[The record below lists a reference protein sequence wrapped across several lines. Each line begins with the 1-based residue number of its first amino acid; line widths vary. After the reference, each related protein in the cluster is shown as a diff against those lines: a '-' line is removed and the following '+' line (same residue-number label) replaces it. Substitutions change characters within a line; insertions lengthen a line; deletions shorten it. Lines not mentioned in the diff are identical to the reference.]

1 MLPDAAMIEDDTPP
15 GNRTPRDGDE
25 VEVEDEE
32 GMLPRDYQQKT
43 AYYDYVADK
52 QLSQAD
58 AKLFYQR
65 SQKEGMG
72 GSNWGNSQSSP
83 QGSPVIIPRS
93 ISNGFDSTQAGIR
106 RSDSVNSVKSSGKVL
121 SPRLALVL
129 CVYALDK
136 YTNSFL
142 AQSDTNQLTQL
153 AYQTPPNIP
162 RVTSFKIRG
171 LRFYKV
177 QLNFIE

>member
-1 MLPDAAMIEDDTPP
+1 MLPDAAMIEDDTTPE
-15 GNRTPRDGDE
+15 NRTPREDDE

-65 SQKEGMG
+65 SQLEGKG

-83 QGSPVIIPRS
+83 QGSPVIIPKS
-93 ISNGFDSTQAGIR
+93 VSNGFESTQAGVR
-106 RSDSVNSVKSSGKVL
+106 RSDSVNSVKSSGRVL
-121 SPRLALVL
+121 SPRLALPF
-129 CVYALDK
+129 CVFALGK
-136 YTNSFL
+136 L
-142 AQSDTNQLTQL
+142 LTL
-153 AYQTPPNIP
+153 
-162 RVTSFKIRG
+162 S
-171 LRFYKV
+171 
-177 QLNFIE
+177 

>member
-1 MLPDAAMIEDDTPP
+1 MLPDAAMIEDDTPE
-15 GNRTPRDGDE
+15 NRTPQEDE
-25 VEVEDEE
+25 GEVEDEE

-65 SQKEGMG
+65 SQQEGNKTG

-93 ISNGFDSTQAGIR
+93 IPNGFEATQTGVR
-106 RSDSVNSVKSSGKVL
+106 RSDSVNSVKSSGNVL
-121 SPRLALVL
+121 SPRLALL
-129 CVYALDK
+129 FCVCALI
-136 YTNSFL
+136 NM
-142 AQSDTNQLTQL
+142 LTL
-153 AYQTPPNIP
+153 
-162 RVTSFKIRG
+162 S
-171 LRFYKV
+171 
-177 QLNFIE
+177 